1 MTRARREQVSLLDTP
16 YYHCISRCVRR
27 AFLCGQDK
35 LTGSCFEHRRQWI
48 LDRLTFLEQVFA
60 IDICAYAIMSNHYH
74 LVLCVNETQAQ
85 GWSDDKVLQRWLML
99 FSGPPLVQRYL
110 QQDALSAAEQAR
122 VAEYAADWRVRLADI
137 SWLMRCLNESV
148 ARQANL
154 EDGCTGRFWEGR
166 FKCQALLDEQAL
178 LTCMAYVD
186 LNPLRAGMAKT
197 PEMSDFTSVQQR
209 IAQRT
214 DVSKQRELPA
224 LKRLSAHQADVDA
237 QASVPF
243 ALRDYLGLV
252 DWTGRCARADKRG
265 AIVAD
270 TPPILQRL
278 CIEPA
283 QWQRTM
289 LPAGLRFQQAVGS
302 VARLQQYAENIGR
315 RWVKGQAQAR
325 QLYTASEPV
334 ASPSA
339 G

>member
-27 AFLCGQDK
+27 GFLCGQDK

-48 LDRLTFLEQVFA
+48 LERLTLLEQVFA

-74 LVLCVNETQAQ
+74 LVLCVNETQVQ
-85 GWSDDKVLQRWLML
+85 DWSDDAVLQRWLML

-110 QQDALSAAEQAR
+110 QQDALSAAELAR
-122 VAEYAADWRVRLADI
+122 VGEYAADWRARLADI
-137 SWLMRCLNESV
+137 SWFMRCLNESV
-148 ARQANL
+148 ARQANQ

-186 LNPLRAGMAKT
+186 LNPLRAGMAQT
-197 PEMSDFTSVQQR
+197 PEDSDFTSVQQR
-209 IAQRT
+209 IEQRT
-214 DVSKQRELPA
+214 GASKQRELPA
-224 LKRLSAHQADVDA
+224 LKRLSARQTDVDT
-237 QASVPF
+237 QSTVPF
-243 ALRDYLGLV
+243 ALRDYLNLV

-265 AIVAD
+265 TIAAD

-325 QLYTASEPV
+325 QLYV
-334 ASPSA
+334 AS
-339 G
+339 

>member
-1 MTRARREQVSLLDTP
+1 MTRARREQISLLDTP

-27 AFLCGQDK
+27 AFLCGQDR
-35 LTGSCFEHRRQWI
+35 LTGNCFEHRRQWI
-48 LDRLTFLEQVFA
+48 LERLTLLEQVFA

-85 GWSDDKVLQRWLML
+85 SWSDDEVLQRWLML

-110 QQDALSAAEQAR
+110 QQEALSAAELAR
-122 VAEYAADWRVRLADI
+122 VAEYAADWRQRLSDI
-137 SWLMRCLNESV
+137 SWFMRCLNESV
-148 ARQANL
+148 ARQANQ

-186 LNPLRAGMAKT
+186 LNPLRARMAQT
-197 PEMSDFTSVQQR
+197 PEASDFTSIQQR
-209 IAQRT
+209 IRQRGKTRQSTPLPVLKPLSARQT
-214 DVSKQRELPA
+214 DVD
-224 LKRLSAHQADVDA
+224 SAV
-237 QASVPF
+237 SVPF
-243 ALRDYLGLV
+243 ALRDYLSLV

-265 AIVAD
+265 AIAAQ

-325 QLYTASEPV
+325 QLYAAS
-334 ASPSA
+334 
-339 G
+339 